1 MNLKWINNP
10 IAVVSEQS
18 IEEANDRQLQ
28 LTKPPGSLGKLEELA
43 IKFSAIQQTQQP
55 IVDNVHITI
64 FAADHGIADEGVSAF
79 PQVVTTEMIKNFSR
93 GGAAISVLA
102 KEQKAKLEVVDLGT
116 VVEAGEL
123 EGVLSS
129 RIAMGTENFS
139 KQAAMTE
146 AQLAEALN
154 AGIAAVQRAIKAGAH
169 VFIGGDMGI
178 ANTTSATAL
187 ACAYLN
193 KPATE
198 LAGAGTGLD
207 ENGISHK
214 ANVID
219 KALEKHD
226 AKTLTAID
234 VLRYFGGFEIAAL
247 TGAYIYAAQQGLPVV
262 VDGFIAT
269 AAALVAVNV
278 KNGCDEWF
286 IYAHQSH
293 EQGHRLI
300 LEALKAEPLVNLNM
314 RLGEGSGAAIVIPL
328 LKQACALHS
337 NMATFAEAGVSTSDE
352 KTGE

>member
-1 MNLKWINNP
+1 MKWLEQP
-10 IAVVSEQS
+10 IAVVSEKAIQ
-18 IEEANDRQLQ
+18 EANDRQLQ

-43 IKFSAIQQTQQP
+43 VMLSAVQKTQQP

-64 FAADHGIADEGVSAF
+64 FAADHGIANEGVSAF
-79 PQVVTTEMIKNFSR
+79 PQVVTTEMVKNFSR
-93 GGAAISVLA
+93 GGAAINVLA

-116 VVEAGEL
+116 VVDAGQL
-123 EGVLSS
+123 EGVISS
-129 RIAMGTENFS
+129 RIAAGTENFS
-139 KQAAMTE
+139 TQAAMTE
-146 AQLAEALN
+146 EQLVKALD
-154 AGIAAVQRAIKAGAH
+154 AGIEAVQRAIKADAH
-169 VFIGGDMGI
+169 IFIGGDMGI

-193 KPATE
+193 KQAAE

-207 ENGISHK
+207 EKGISHK

-219 KALEKHD
+219 KSLAKHI
-226 AKTLTAID
+226 ASTLSATD
-234 VLRYFGGFEIAAL
+234 VLRVFGGFEIAAL

-269 AAALVAVNV
+269 AAALAAVNI
-278 KNGCDEWF
+278 KEGCDKWF

-300 LEALKAEPLVNLNM
+300 LEALNAEPLVNLNM
-314 RLGEGSGAAIVIPL
+314 RLGEGSGAAIIIPL

-337 NMATFAEAGVSTSDE
+337 NMATFAEADVST
-352 KTGE
+352 GE